1 MNDITENLDY
11 FFECFEFTNLKACDI
26 IPYVISCLT
35 GGDFVLDFIKKLPF
49 EKIIRAAILIVACLA
64 VVRIILFLFDKFVKK
79 IKLDPLICKILRI
92 AVKILLLFVAL
103 IIVLGSLGISVSSLV
118 AALSVVGVAFS
129 LAIQGFLSNVFGG
142 IQIISNKPFNIGDYV
157 DAGGESG
164 VVREVGL
171 FYTKLYTPDK
181 KLVQIPNSTVA
192 NSNIINYSSA
202 SNRRVDITVN
212 VSYDDDI
219 EKVKNV
225 LLELVQD
232 HNLVLKDSDFA
243 PEVHVN
249 SYNPNDISYI
259 VRAWCLSNDYW
270 TVYFDIMDSIKPTFD
285 KNGIVITYP
294 HVNVHIDK

>member
-1 MNDITENLDY
+1 MLE
-11 FFECFEFTNLKACDI
+11 
-26 IPYVISCLT
+26 
-35 GGDFVLDFIKKLPF
+35 FIKNLPI
-49 EKIIRAAILIVACLA
+49 EKIIRAVILVVACFA

-142 IQIISNKPFNIGDYV
+142 IQIISNQPFHIGDYV

-171 FYTKLYTPDK
+171 FYTKLDTPDK
-181 KLVQIPNSTVA
+181 KLIRIPNSIIA
-192 NSNIINYSSA
+192 NSNITNYSSA
-202 SNRRVDITVN
+202 ANRRVDITVTA
-212 VSYDDDI
+212 SYDDDV
-219 EKVKNV
+219 EKVKAV
-225 LLELVQD
+225 LLQLVEA
-232 HNLVLKDSDFA
+232 HPMVLKGEELD
-243 PEVHVN
+243 PVVHVN
-249 SYNPNDISYI
+249 SYNPNDVSYI
-259 VRAWCLSNDYW
+259 IRAWSSNDNYW

-285 KNGIVITYP
+285 KNGITITYP
-294 HVNVHIDK
+294 HVNVHMDK